1 MVKTKQKTMKVHI
14 KRNTLKLSRYV
25 SANITC
31 LLVVLS
37 ILSGFMLTH
46 SRISITRAKTDTM
59 DVYGANACTFT
70 ATNLSTHTESINPG
84 SSASSIAQ
92 TRLKTICSDAPSFE
106 VFAIGYSNN
115 SSGNTKLIGQN
126 GGGNIST
133 AVSGTSSRWSMQV
146 AKDNS
151 SYLPANMTIE
161 NSFGSNHVVP
171 NATTLIATYGT
182 YTDTTT
188 GASIITS
195 YNVSIATGQMADTY
209 IGKVKYSIV
218 AAEPP
223 PLCPA
228 GYICYDGNN
237 ANVVGTMNPKTY
249 SGDTTSNKGYQSV
262 TSGAS
267 VMLQAPNYRLSGYG
281 FAGWNTKDDGTGT
294 FYGPNQVITVPNVSS
309 EGLMLY
315 AVWIAS
321 TGYFHNWQGCSGLTK
336 VTYNSST
343 GAINAS
349 LSSLT
354 ALTDTRDNQTYAV
367 ARLADDN
374 CWIIEN
380 LRFGGNSTTL
390 SDANTHNPAVPFY
403 YYSGNTQYTTNS
415 YNTST
420 ATSSWCYDDTQSC
433 TERLLFNTDNVT
445 QGLTASTYSTS
456 GPVVAYG
463 SYYNW
468 YGATAGRASHYYTGN
483 ATTDGDIC
491 PRGWSLPYDTA
502 GEWDTIGNLSKQYGG
517 GYGYITNQA
526 VINRLTSF
534 PNNFVYGG
542 YAYQGT
548 LVRGQMAFY
557 SSNTATNIGNGA
569 MMGFRIDAQGGVSS
583 RFIET
588 GTSMSSQTGM
598 TARCYRTAAKEIED
612 LTYMQDFATLSD
624 IDYAGVWNSMIEWW
638 PYQLKDSRD
647 NKSYWITK
655 LSEGNIW
662 MTQNLDL
669 DIARKYYY
677 HADTDIGYED
687 NSTSWYPSRATV
699 NVSSYSGNYFTQWNF
714 SNSNGPISMNPG
726 ASGTNWYWDS
736 SKWSNSTT
744 DGYNYLK
751 GVTGSQ
757 FRTGT
762 PYADNGT
769 HGHVGNYYN
778 WSAAVATN
786 NASQYGHMQ
795 NAPNSICPAG
805 WRLPKYDSSLSPSGS
820 SDYTELDR
828 AVQSIWDKW
837 LGTGNTPS
845 SDFDMYLTAAPF
857 YFTRAGMIENYM
869 DPNTY
874 TSSGYGNLAGAG
886 DTGSSFWTATS
897 YIMSGYMDTAVF
909 SYYWWGNYVQ
919 GSPEYSWGRG
929 TGMSVRCL
937 ARPQWEIDRT

>member
-1 MVKTKQKTMKVHI
+1 MKETTKRKV
-14 KRNTLKLSRYV
+14 LKLSRYMSINV
-25 SANITC
+25 SC

-37 ILSGFMLTH
+37 ILSGFILVHHKTV
-46 SRISITRAKTDTM
+46 ITRAKSDTA

-70 ATNLSTHTESINPG
+70 AANITTHSVSINPG
-84 SSASSIAQ
+84 NSSSNIAQ

-133 AVSGTSSRWSMQV
+133 AVSGSSSRWSMKV
-146 AKDNS
+146 AKDTS

-195 YNVSIATGQMADTY
+195 YNVSIAAGQAADSY

-237 ANVVGTMNPKTY
+237 DNVVGTMNPKTY
-249 SGDTTSNKGYQSV
+249 SGDLTSKKGYQAV
-262 TSGAS
+262 TSGSS
-267 VMLQAPNYRLSGYG
+267 VILQAPNYRLTGYG
-281 FAGWNTKDDGTGT
+281 FAGWNTKEDGTGT
-294 FYGPNQVITVPNVSS
+294 FYGPNQAITVPNVSS

-315 AVWIAS
+315 ATWIAS
-321 TGYFHNWQGCSGLTK
+321 TGSFHNWQGCSSLTK
-336 VTYNSST
+336 VTFNSST
-343 GAINAS
+343 GAINAP
-349 LSSLT
+349 LSSMT
-354 ALTDTRDNQTYAV
+354 ALTDTRDNQTYVV
-367 ARLADDN
+367 ARLPDDN
-374 CWIIEN
+374 CWMIEN

-390 SDANTHNPAVPFY
+390 SEANTHNPAIPLY
-403 YYSGNTQYTTNS
+403 YYSGSTQYTTSS
-415 YNTST
+415 YTSST

-445 QGLTASTYSTS
+445 QGISASTYSTT
-456 GPVVAYG
+456 GPVIAYG

-468 YGATAGRASHYYTGN
+468 YGATAGRASHYYTGE

-491 PRGWSLPYDTA
+491 PRGWSLPYNHAD
-502 GEWDTIGNLSKQYGG
+502 EWDSIGNLSKQYGG
-517 GYGYITNQA
+517 GYGHISDQTI
-526 VINRLTSF
+526 INRLTSF

-548 LVRGQMAFY
+548 LLRGSATFY
-557 SSNTATNIGNGA
+557 SSNTATNIGYGA
-569 MMGFRIDAQGGVSS
+569 MYGFLINAQNGVNS

-588 GTSMSSQTGM
+588 GSTMSSQTGM
-598 TARCYRTAAKEIED
+598 AVRCLRTAAKEIED

-624 IDYAGVWNSMIEWW
+624 VDYAGVWNSMIEWW
-638 PYQLKDSRD
+638 QYQLKDSRD
-647 NKSYWITK
+647 NKTYWITK
-655 LSEGNIW
+655 LGDGNIW
-662 MTQNLDL
+662 MSQNLDL

-687 NSTSWYPSRATV
+687 SSTSWYPQYATS
-699 NVSSYSGNYFTQWNF
+699 NVYNYSGNYITAWNF
-714 SNSNGPISMNPG
+714 NNSNYPVSLNPG
-726 ASGTNWYWDS
+726 TSASTNWYWDAGQWS
-736 SKWSNSTT
+736 SGNY

-751 GVTGSQ
+751 GQTGGMFNTS
-757 FRTGT
+757 
-762 PYADNGT
+762 PYATNGT

-778 WSAAVATN
+778 WAAAVATN
-786 NASQYGHMQ
+786 NASQYGHLQ

-805 WRLPKYDSSLSPSGS
+805 WRLPKYNASLSPSGS
-820 SDYTELDR
+820 SDYTELDQ
-828 AVQSIWDKW
+828 AVQSIWDEYY
-837 LGTGNTPS
+837 GSGNQP
-845 SDFDMYLTAAPF
+845 DGANNDVDMYLTGAPF
-857 YFTRAGMIENYM
+857 YFPRAGQISKYT
-869 DPNTY
+869 DPSTY
-874 TSSGYGNLAGAG
+874 TTYDYGVLESAG
-886 DTGSSFWTATS
+886 TLGSAYWSATS
-897 YIMSGYMDTAVF
+897 YIISGYMDTAA
-909 SYYWWGNYVQ
+909 YDWYWWGNYAQ
-919 GSPEYSWGRG
+919 GGPEFSYGRG

-937 ARPQWEIDRT
+937 ARPQWEIDRTGF